1 MWSEAAQE
9 GALMELLSGPPGE
22 GRKLCEPV
30 FRDAPAAA
38 LAHNGTCSFKRS
50 PASSEITRV
59 AATGRRENV
68 IGSNIV
74 EEGAK
79 VAPPT
84 RSRRTPE
91 KSKLT

>member
-1 MWSEAAQE
+1 M
-9 GALMELLSGPPGE
+9 ALVSGPPGE
-22 GRKLCEPV
+22 GRKLREQV
-30 FRDAPAAA
+30 FRDAPSAA
-38 LAHNGTCSFKRS
+38 LAHNGTCAFKPS
-50 PASSEITRV
+50 PASSAITRV

-68 IGSNIV
+68 IRSNIV

-84 RSRRTPE
+84 CSRRTPE

>member
-1 MWSEAAQE
+1 MGTSGLKLHE

-22 GRKLCEPV
+22 GRKLREAV
-30 FRDAPAAA
+30 FRDA
-38 LAHNGTCSFKRS
+38 LAHNGTCSFKLS

-68 IGSNIV
+68 IRSNIV
-74 EEGAK
+74 DEGAK

-91 KSKLT
+91 KSELT